1 MWHVIT
7 LILHEMPFTTSGWL
21 RERVPGYRAGART
34 RGQVRSPETKCARRG
49 FRERG
54 GGGGRGEEGGMLA
67 GHHGL
72 ERNLRDE
79 T

>member
-7 LILHEMPFTTSGWL
+7 LILNETPFMTSRWL
-21 RERVPGYRAGART
+21 REHVRSYRAGVRT
-34 RGQVRSPETKCARRG
+34 RRQVRSPETKCARRG

-54 GGGGRGEEGGMLA
+54 GRRGEEGGILV
-67 GHHGL
+67 GHDGL